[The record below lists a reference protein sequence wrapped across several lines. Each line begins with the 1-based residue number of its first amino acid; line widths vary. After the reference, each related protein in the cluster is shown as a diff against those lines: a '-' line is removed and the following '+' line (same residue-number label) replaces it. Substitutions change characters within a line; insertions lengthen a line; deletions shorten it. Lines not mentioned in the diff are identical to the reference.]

1 MHHDYDF
8 LIVGGG
14 MVADAAA
21 KGIREQ
27 GSEGTIGI
35 LGEEPTPPFPRP
47 ALSKKLWTDPD
58 FTFDDAAMH
67 TSEETGAT
75 FHLGSPVTG
84 VDTEA
89 RTATTA
95 AGDTFGYGTL
105 LVATGGRPRRIEGL
119 EPGDRV
125 LYFRDLA
132 DYNRLRELAQGRPR
146 VVVVGGGYIGS
157 EIAAALSQHDCEVT
171 VVHPGEVLGDHVF
184 PDALARRFES
194 LFTDAGV
201 RVHGGLKA
209 VGGRADGDT
218 VVVELSDGSSLE
230 ADVVVV
236 GLGISPD
243 TDFLPADVA
252 RADDGGVR
260 VDERLTTSVPG
271 VLAAG
276 DVAEYPDRILG
287 RRRVEHVDNAG
298 EMGSAVGRIMA
309 GSTETYDHT
318 PMFYSDVLG
327 VGYEAVGTLDASLET
342 VVDERDGGV
351 VVYYLDDQ
359 EVRGVLLWDV
369 EVDGGLDQAR
379 AVLAEHAR
387 PTDASALVGR
397 VG

>member
-67 TSEETGAT
+67 TTEETGAT
-75 FHLGSPVTG
+75 FHLGSPVTS

-194 LFTDAGV
+194 LFTDAG
-201 RVHGGLKA
+201 
-209 VGGRADGDT
+209 D
-218 VVVELSDGSSLE
+218 
-230 ADVVVV
+230 
-236 GLGISPD
+236 
-243 TDFLPADVA
+243 
-252 RADDGGVR
+252 
-260 VDERLTTSVPG
+260 
-271 VLAAG
+271 
-276 DVAEYPDRILG
+276 
-287 RRRVEHVDNAG
+287 
-298 EMGSAVGRIMA
+298 
-309 GSTETYDHT
+309 
-318 PMFYSDVLG
+318 
-327 VGYEAVGTLDASLET
+327 
-342 VVDERDGGV
+342 
-351 VVYYLDDQ
+351 
-359 EVRGVLLWDV
+359 
-369 EVDGGLDQAR
+369 
-379 AVLAEHAR
+379 
-387 PTDASALVGR
+387 
-397 VG
+397 